1 MPSVNLCSIDQRSRR
16 RSRNVASPT
25 PRCTDLFIELTGADA
40 KTYGRDRLTKE
51 LAPRRFAL
59 LPLVLEGKLIGC
71 LYFDCTMETI
81 DASPTA
87 RQLLSDL
94 RDQLVAAL
102 AWHRANA
109 AVAER

>member
-1 MPSVNLCSIDQRSRR
+1 
-16 RSRNVASPT
+16 
-25 PRCTDLFIELTGADA
+25 
-40 KTYGRDRLTKE
+40 LTKE